1 MHKFASK
8 NGNKNSNNKT
18 NHSISHNTNPN
29 EEVKIYF
36 PSISIQVL
44 QSILHGTPC
53 LNKKENQN
61 KTKKEQIQLEKYFC
75 SETPKTI
82 IYGTTSILEIHNNQL
97 YSIYPSDK
105 MVLTS
110 SIPMSSASSA
120 SSASSTKQL
129 HLLVDYSTMKR
140 SQSQCYQIPYE
151 FKVHS
156 RIVKKYKIN
165 PKSNT
170 CFVIE
175 YKDNKIYDFYILA
188 KLSRVPIGIP
198 TNRIELDNF
207 IKEDIISFLLMLN
220 LY

>member
-82 IYGTTSILEIHNNQL
+82 IYGTTSILEI
-97 YSIYPSDK
+97 
-105 MVLTS
+105 
-110 SIPMSSASSA
+110 
-120 SSASSTKQL
+120 
-129 HLLVDYSTMKR
+129 R
-140 SQSQCYQIPYE
+140 S
-151 FKVHS
+151 
-156 RIVKKYKIN
+156 
-165 PKSNT
+165 
-170 CFVIE
+170 
-175 YKDNKIYDFYILA
+175 
-188 KLSRVPIGIP
+188 
-198 TNRIELDNF
+198 
-207 IKEDIISFLLMLN
+207 
-220 LY
+220 

>member
-8 NGNKNSNNKT
+8 NGNKNSSNKT
-18 NHSISHNTNPN
+18 SHNTNHNTNPN

-44 QSILHGTPC
+44 QNILHGTPSF
-53 LNKKENQN
+53 NKKENQN
-61 KTKKEQIQLEKYFC
+61 KTKKEQIQLERYLC
-75 SETPKTI
+75 SEIPKTI
-82 IYGTTSILEIHNNQL
+82 IYGTTSILEIHNNEL

-105 MVLTS
+105 MILTS
-110 SIPMSSASSA
+110 FITMSSVSC
-120 SSASSTKQL
+120 ASSTKQL
-129 HLLVDYSTMKR
+129 QLLVDYSTMKR
-140 SQSQCYQIPYE
+140 SQSPSYQIPYE

-156 RIVKKYKIN
+156 RLVKKYKVN

-175 YKDNKIYDFYILA
+175 YKDNNIYDFYVLA
-188 KLSRVPIGIP
+188 KLSKPSIGLS